1 MAVSKSLP
9 VQRYREWS
17 IATKV
22 CVQNSRKW
30 NVMFESHL
38 ETCIDWTSLDFQ
50 FIGFLSNLLLKIFIQ
65 FVTDAVT
72 KFRPTI
78 HNLIFKNC
86 PKFQALTFLRLMSCS
101 MSNEQ
106 NLCEKKYFNSN
117 LYPKRRE
124 RYHLSIKGVLS
135 RFLIYFVW
143 PWYWTW
149 TIWEW
154 QSCTQKIGSRL
165 RNMTSRIPFLS
176 W

>member
-1 MAVSKSLP
+1 MGTNPNVPNRILYKAADLNRRQDCRWDDVWNDS
-9 VQRYREWS
+9 ES

-106 NLCEKKYFNSN
+106 NLCAKKIYSNSN
-117 LYPKRRE
+117 FYVQSVE
-124 RYHLSIKGVLS
+124 SNI
-135 RFLIYFVW
+135 IYW
-143 PWYWTW
+143 
-149 TIWEW
+149 
-154 QSCTQKIGSRL
+154 
-165 RNMTSRIPFLS
+165 
-176 W
+176 